1 MDKPLKV
8 GVLVVS
14 YQNNPELLAFLQH
27 LSEFAKDHIDHVVAT
42 ANGLDDK
49 DVTTLA
55 TGVSGL
61 MPGRLSLIA
70 GLQNPGYFGGAA
82 LGWLDLQAL
91 GPVPDWIIV
100 TNDDVRFA
108 PDFFLNLAKAPLE
121 NTAVL
126 APDIVVPASGVHQNP
141 LYEKKPPAHRLRLLL
156 WLHTH
161 PVVMR
166 AFMVFRAIRQ
176 RLSMKRVSTSP
187 PLRHEVYAPHGA
199 CIVFS
204 RQYFQRG
211 GSLDYPGFLYGEEF
225 FVAETARQLGLAIY
239 MEPTLRVAHMEHAST
254 GLLAPAAMAGYVR
267 DSLALVLS
275 KYYSE

>member
-1 MDKPLKV
+1 MVDSPKV
-8 GVLVVS
+8 GILVVS
-14 YQNNPELLAFLQH
+14 YRNNPELLAFLQH
-27 LSEFAKDHIDHVVAT
+27 LSEFPKDHIDHVVAT

-49 DVTTLA
+49 EVTTLS
-55 TGVSGL
+55 TGAFNL
-61 MPGRLSLIA
+61 MPGRLRLIA
-70 GLQNPGYFGGAA
+70 GPQNPGYFGGAA
-82 LGWLDLQAL
+82 LGWRDLQSL
-91 GPVPDWIIV
+91 GSVPDWIIV

-108 PDFFLNLAKAPLE
+108 PDFFLNLAKAPVD

-126 APDIVVPASGVHQNP
+126 APDIVVPANGIHQNP
-141 LYEKKPPAHRLRLLL
+141 LYARKPPAHRLRLLL
-156 WLHTH
+156 WLHSH
-161 PVVMR
+161 PAIMR
-166 AFMVFRAIRQ
+166 AFMGFRSIRQ
-176 RLSMKRVSTSP
+176 RLSMMRVNTSP
-187 PLRHEVYAPHGA
+187 PLRHAIYAPHGA

-225 FVAETARQLGLAIY
+225 FVAETGRQLDLVVY

-267 DSLALVLS
+267 NSLALILS